1 LARPLTTLL
10 SSLVLC
16 VAAAS
21 SAASAQSRARLAA
34 EQSVTIRDV
43 SISGLNRLTADTI
56 RTRLTLA
63 AGQRYDAAKANESV
77 KALFA
82 MGQFQDVRIGLE
94 GATLKVVVVE
104 APIVR
109 RVSFEGNA
117 EVTTQTLES
126 AIKLKASAPYTDARA
141 RQDAVDIRNLYRRQ
155 GRLDTTVSPRTER
168 REDGTVDVVFRLSE
182 SRIEKVSAIRFAG
195 NHGLSASELKS
206 VVRTVESSWLDILKS
221 DAFYDPDRLETDR
234 ELLLAH
240 YHKNGYADAKIV
252 SAEGHL
258 DERGTGHV
266 VTYTID
272 EGERYAFAGIAVES
286 RISGLETDR
295 LSPLILTKSGEPY
308 NSALLEKSVRKLSAS
323 LLESGHPFASVRAV
337 ETRIGASRVVNVTY
351 RIEEVQ
357 HTYVERVEITGNA
370 RTKDLVIRRELRFS
384 EGDAVHPLLVERARE
399 RIKALGFFK
408 SVKLT
413 QKQGSSADKVVI
425 SIEVEEDD
433 TANVG
438 FGVGYSQNEGIVGDV
453 SYEERNLM
461 GNGQWVKIKLAGGL
475 KRLDA
480 DLGFTEPHFLGSN
493 VAAGADVF
501 YKDQNK
507 LAESSYKSRKAGGDV
522 RLGYGLSEHWSGQVK
537 YMLTRSELYDVG
549 ADASTAIQEAMQ
561 GSADGSS
568 NTYYTSALGF
578 SATYDD
584 RNSKRFPTAG
594 TIVTLGQDFAGL
606 GGDVRYLRSS
616 ADLRTYYPVS
626 EQVTLAARV
635 QGGTITGWGGQD
647 VRLLDMFYRGG
658 DLVRGF
664 ASSGL
669 GPRDLASANQD
680 ALGGTSYF
688 GTSLAAQFDLPLV
701 PKEIGLRGEVF
712 ADAGSLFGL
721 NKTAQSLPGVA
732 GREAKVRAS
741 VGAGLVWD
749 SPIGPLRADYAVP
762 VISQGFDKTQPL
774 SFGIGQF

>member
-1 LARPLTTLL
+1 M
-10 SSLVLC
+10 
-16 VAAAS
+16 
-21 SAASAQSRARLAA
+21 
-34 EQSVTIRDV
+34 TIRDV
-43 SISGLNRLTADTI
+43 SISGLNRLAADTI
-56 RTRLTLA
+56 RTRLTLS
-63 AGQRYDAAKANESV
+63 AGQRFDAAKANESV

-82 MGQFQDVRIGLE
+82 MGQFEDVRIGLE

-104 APIVR
+104 APVVR

-126 AIKLKASAPYTDARA
+126 AIKLKANAPYSDARA
-141 RQDAVDIRNLYRRQ
+141 HQDAVDIRNLYRRQ
-155 GRLDTTVSPRTER
+155 GRLDTTVSPRAER
-168 REDGTVDVVFRLSE
+168 REDGTVDLVFRLSE
-182 SRIEKVSAIRFAG
+182 SRIEKVSEIRFSG
-195 NHGLSASELKS
+195 NHGLSASELRS

-240 YHKNGYADAKIV
+240 YRKNGYADAKIV
-252 SAEGHL
+252 SATGQL
-258 DERGTGHV
+258 DGRGTGYV

-272 EGERYAFAGIAVES
+272 EGERYAFAGVAVES

-295 LSPLILTKSGEPY
+295 LSILILTKNGAPY
-308 NSALLEKSVRKLSAS
+308 NSALLDKSVKKLSAS
-323 LLESGHPFASVRAV
+323 LLESGHPFASVRAL
-337 ETRIGASRVVNVTY
+337 ETRAGAARVVNVTY

-357 HTYVERVEITGNA
+357 HTYVERVEIMGNA
-370 RTKDLVIRRELRFS
+370 RTKDIVIRRELRFA

-413 QKQGSSADKVVI
+413 QKQGSSGDKVVI
-425 SIEVEEDD
+425 SVEVVEDD
-433 TANVG
+433 TAIVG
-438 FGVGYSQNEGIVGDV
+438 FGAGYSQNDGVVGDV

-480 DLGFTEPHFLGSN
+480 DIGFTEPHFLGSN
-493 VAAGADVF
+493 VSTGADAF

-549 ADASTAIQEAMQ
+549 SNASTAIQEALQ

-584 RNSKRFPTAG
+584 RDSKRFPTAG

-626 EQVTLAARV
+626 EQVTLAARI
-635 QGGTITGWGGQD
+635 QGGTIAGWGGQD

-669 GPRDLASANQD
+669 GPRDLASTNQD

-688 GTSLAAQFDLPLV
+688 GTSLAGQFDLPLV

-732 GREAKVRAS
+732 GGAAKVRAS

-762 VISQGFDKTQPL
+762 VISQSFDKTQPL